1 MKKKLNNKNV
11 FRWIAKVS
19 IFQDTFQVLNSNHY
33 IKIQQGKHVDVKKYL
48 TFW

>member
-19 IFQDTFQVLNSNHY
+19 IFQDTFQVLNSNT
-33 IKIQQGKHVDVKKYL
+33 ILKYSRENML
-48 TFW
+48 MSRNI